1 MDWLHGLTGSAIAIY
16 GISAVNAN
24 EWINVGIG
32 LLWSIIGTF
41 ILGYII
47 TKLLKKFLS
56 KVKDKIISNFQ
67 VAGMCAMSFMHG
79 AQDGQK
85 FIGILII
92 YNYIVKGL
100 SVPDIIVPME
110 HICTIL
116 FVAIVMFIGVSIGG
130 EKIVQNIGS
139 NVTNLNN
146 KQALCSDIATSITLL
161 IASLN
166 GIPVSTTHVKTMS
179 IIGVGKSDKSSVS
192 KKSVIQIIEAWVLT
206 FPVCLIVS
214 FVLAK
219 LFMKF

>member
-1 MDWLHGLTGSAIAIY
+1 MHGLTGSAIAIY
-16 GISAVNAN
+16 GISAVNPA

-32 LLWSIIGTF
+32 LLWSILGTF
-41 ILGYII
+41 ILAYII

-56 KVKDKIISNFQ
+56 KIQDKIISKFQ
-67 VAGMCAMSFMHG
+67 VVGMCAMSFMHG

-92 YNYIVKGL
+92 YNYILKGL
-100 SVPDIIVPME
+100 SVPDIIIPME
-110 HICTIL
+110 HIYTIL
-116 FVAIVMFIGVSIGG
+116 FTAAVMFIGVSIGG

-139 NVTNLNN
+139 NMTNLNN
-146 KQALCSDIATSITLL
+146 KQALCSDISTSATLL

-179 IIGVGKSDKSSVS
+179 IIGVGKSEKNSVS
-192 KKSVIQIIEAWVLT
+192 KKSIIQIIKAWVLT
-206 FPVCLIVS
+206 FPVCLILS
-214 FVLAK
+214 YILAK